1 MFAAR
6 KENGTMI
13 YFETSWVVIIII
25 MVITIKDWRKNKKAK
40 EPKFTDEEMEKF
52 RKEEA
57 DKFHMWWDETI
68 TPKYGIPFDSESEN
82 EKENN

>member
-1 MFAAR
+1 MEVFYVDAPF
-6 KENGTMI
+6 I
-13 YFETSWVVIIII
+13 LVVIF
-25 MVITIKDWRKNKKAK
+25 VIYLIKDLRKNKKTK

-57 DKFHMWWDETI
+57 DKFHKWWDENI

-82 EKENN
+82 EKENNE

>member
-1 MFAAR
+1 MEVFYVDAPF
-6 KENGTMI
+6 I
-13 YFETSWVVIIII
+13 LVVIF
-25 MVITIKDWRKNKKAK
+25 VIYLIKDLRKNKKTK

-57 DKFHMWWDETI
+57 DKFHKWWDENI

-82 EKENN
+82 EKEDNE

>member
-1 MFAAR
+1 MEAFY
-6 KENGTMI
+6 I
-13 YFETSWVVIIII
+13 DVPFIFVVIF
-25 MVITIKDWRKNKKAK
+25 VIYLIKDLRKNKKTK

-57 DKFHMWWDETI
+57 DKFHKWWDENI

-82 EKENN
+82 EKEDNK

>member
-1 MFAAR
+1 MEVLYVDAPF
-6 KENGTMI
+6 I
-13 YFETSWVVIIII
+13 LVVIF
-25 MVITIKDWRKNKKAK
+25 VIYLIKDLRKNKKNK

-57 DKFHMWWDETI
+57 DKFHKWWDENI

-82 EKENN
+82 EKENNE